1 MTITVGAEATL
12 ADVLQQLGGISPRR
26 VRCNPPL
33 GTATEEDVI
42 RIRARE
48 RRLFELVHGV
58 LVEKVMGYWESVL
71 GIELAR
77 LLGNFINR
85 HKSGSLAGA
94 DGMLRLSPGLV
105 RIPDLSFVSRAR
117 LARHR
122 RARAPI
128 LPLAPDLAVEVLS
141 EGNTRREMERKVG
154 EYFDAGCRLVWLVD
168 PRNRTVAVY
177 TSGAD
182 VITLTEKQ
190 TLTGGDVLPGF
201 RLPLRNLFG
210 LINGTD

>member
-1 MTITVGAEATL
+1 MSCGNLVGFHPGEFAG
-12 ADVLQQLGGISPRR
+12 V
-26 VRCNPPL
+26 PL
-33 GTATEEDVI
+33 GTATEKDVI

-71 GIELAR
+71 ATALGR
-77 LLGNFINR
+77 LVGNFVDR
-85 HKSGSLAGA
+85 HKLGSVAGEA
-94 DGMLRLSPGLV
+94 GMLRLSPGLV
-105 RIPDLSFVSRAR
+105 RIPDLSFISRTR

-141 EGNTRREMERKVG
+141 DGNTRREMERKVN
-154 EYFDAGCRLVWLVD
+154 EYFGAGCRLVWLVD
-168 PRNRTVAVY
+168 PRTRTVAVY
-177 TSGAD
+177 TSAAN
-182 VITLTEKQ
+182 VSTLTEKQ

-210 LINGTD
+210 LIDGLD

>member
-1 MTITVGAEATL
+1 
-12 ADVLQQLGGISPRR
+12 
-26 VRCNPPL
+26 
-33 GTATEEDVI
+33 
-42 RIRARE
+42 
-48 RRLFELVHGV
+48 
-58 LVEKVMGYWESVL
+58 VEKVMGYGESVL

-128 LPLAPDLAVEVLS
+128 LPLAPDLAIEVLS
-141 EGNTRREMERKVG
+141 EGNTRREMERKVS

-168 PRNRTVAVY
+168 ARTRTVAVY
-177 TSGAD
+177 TSDAD

-201 RLPLRNLFG
+201 RLPLRNLFR
-210 LINGTD
+210 LINGMD